1 MMIPQTIL
9 DKGQN
14 NVVKSAGVKM
24 WNLAAKIFSSSS
36 PLHCEN
42 LLTGQHFPDDHH
54 LAVEKCRGVK
64 YVHFKVVW

>member
-1 MMIPQTIL
+1 
-9 DKGQN
+9 
-14 NVVKSAGVKM
+14 M